1 MTLNLLILNVR
12 INNVTYSSRAEYSR
26 FNRKDKFQNF
36 VQKTMSLAMHQ
47 NWELIG
53 TISGT
58 QVVEVGNRAC
68 VLGGDFNFKLPG
80 NKK

>member
-1 MTLNLLILNVR
+1 
-12 INNVTYSSRAEYSR
+12 
-26 FNRKDKFQNF
+26 
-36 VQKTMSLAMHQ
+36 MHQ
-47 NWELIG
+47 NWELTG